1 MKKIKEFLNTSDFRM
16 NYQNNNLNI
25 LNYDEIILLTDTK
38 ILIKKDNKIIT
49 VSGYDLTLLKL
60 LDFEILIHGNIKTIE
75 L

>member
-1 MKKIKEFLNTSDFRM
+1 MKKIKEFLNPSDFRM